1 MENKVYWKGFDE
13 LEKSPDFIA
22 RQHDEFPEELPIEEI
37 LSENI
42 VNKPTARRDFLKY
55 LGFSVSTAALLAAC
69 RIPVRKVVPYVVKP
83 EEIIPGIPDWYASTF
98 LDGSDYC
105 SILVKTR
112 EGRPIK
118 IEGNTFS
125 NVTKGGTSARA
136 QASILQL
143 YDKTRAT
150 NPAKNGKP
158 VSWTTIDEEMKDIL
172 SQVKEKNGNIRIL
185 SGTIMSPSTLSVIG
199 DFIKAFPNTKHIQ
212 YEPISLSGMR
222 MANQKSFGASVIP
235 GYNFDKAK
243 VIVGFAADFLGTWIS
258 PIEFTKQFVKN
269 RKITKDN
276 PVMSRHYHFESQL
289 SLTGSNADKRAV
301 YKPSQEGNAVLALY
315 NKIASQAGKSS
326 LSNSAIDNNL
336 NKMLGM
342 AAIELWNNKGQ
353 SLVVAG
359 SNDVNV
365 QLLVNEINSLLGNY
379 GSTIDLQ
386 NYSNA
391 KQGDDAAMMGLVD
404 EMKNGKV
411 DALIIYNANPA
422 YDYFH
427 ANSFTSALKNVGTT
441 ISLND
446 RPDETSILVKYHCP
460 DHHYLESWN
469 DAEPRKGMFS
479 LGQPAI
485 SPIFNTRQAQDSL
498 LMWMNS
504 GKNYHEYIQD
514 YWQKNIFTAS
524 KGTGSYEEW
533 WDNTLKYGI
542 LEVTETSGSAA
553 KFNDAAISSAVDA
566 INKNAASNGLELVL
580 YEKVGIGNGRYA
592 NNPWLQE
599 MPDPI
604 SKITWDNYL
613 CVSKKLATDKAWND
627 GDLVTLKNG
636 NNSIDLPVFTQ
647 PGMQNDTVA
656 VALGYGRTNAGRAGD
671 NVGKNAFP
679 FISTDGNTML
689 YWSNNISISPKG
701 GTYDLALT
709 QMHYTIEGRPVIRE
723 ASLGDYKKNPAAS
736 NEDTKEYKES
746 HYTETL
752 YNPYQ
757 YPGNKWAMTIDLN
770 SCIGCGACVM
780 GCQVENNVPV
790 VGKNEVHRA
799 HEMHWIRID
808 RYYSFTDGNGKIIT
822 KEKDYSSIADYQNV
836 EVTFQPMLCQHCE
849 NAPCENVCPVAA
861 TNHSSEG
868 LNQMVYNR
876 CVGTRYCENNCPYK
890 VRRFNWLDYN
900 GADSFPWNEK
910 DDAHMQDAL
919 TRMVFNPDVTVR
931 SRGVMEKCSFCVQKI
946 QDAKL
951 GAKRENRELAD
962 GDIKTAC
969 QTACPADAIVFGNIN
984 DKSSEVKKIND
995 DERTFYVLEDL
1006 HTLPSI
1012 GYLTKIR
1019 NNEDLV

>member
-1 MENKVYWKGFDE
+1 MENKAYWKGFDE
-13 LEKSPDFIA
+13 LEKSPEFIA

-37 LSENI
+37 LSENLI
-42 VNKPTARRDFLKY
+42 SKPTARRDFLKY

-69 RIPVRKVVPYVVKP
+69 KIPVRKVVPYVVKP

-118 IEGNTFS
+118 IEGNSFS
-125 NVTKGGTSARA
+125 NVTRGGTSARA

-150 NPAKNGKP
+150 NPTKNGLP
-158 VSWTTIDEEMKDIL
+158 VSWTTIDEEMKDL
-172 SQVKEKNGNIRIL
+172 LRQVKEKNGSIHIL
-185 SGTIMSPSTLSVIG
+185 SGTIMSPATMSVIN
-199 DFIKAFPNTKHIQ
+199 DFIKAFPGTKHVQ
-212 YEPISLSGMR
+212 YEPISLSGIR
-222 MANQKSFGASVIP
+222 MANQKSFGVPVIP

-258 PIEFTKQFVKN
+258 PVEFTKQYIKN
-269 RKITKDN
+269 RKITKEN
-276 PVMSRHYHFESQL
+276 PVMSRHYHFESRL
-289 SLTGSNADKRAV
+289 SLTGSNADKRGV
-301 YKPSQEGNAVLALY
+301 YKPSQEGNVILALY
-315 NKIASQAGKSS
+315 NKIASLAGKSP
-326 LSNSAIDNNL
+326 LKAPSADGNL
-336 NKMLGM
+336 DKMLGM
-342 AAIELWNNKGQ
+342 AATELWNNKGQ
-353 SLVVAG
+353 SLVIAG
-359 SNDVNV
+359 SNDANV
-365 QLLVNEINSLLGNY
+365 QTIVNGINSMLGNY
-379 GSTIDLQ
+379 GSTIDLE

-391 KQGDDAAMMGLVD
+391 KQGDDASVMNLIN
-404 EMKNGKV
+404 EMKGGKV

-422 YDYFH
+422 YDYFK
-427 ANSFTSALKNVGTT
+427 AEDFTNALKTVGTS

-446 RPDETSILVKYHCP
+446 RPDETSTLVKYHCP

-504 GKNYHEYIQD
+504 GKNYHEYLQD
-514 YWQKNIFTAS
+514 YWQKNIFSAT
-524 KGTGSYEEW
+524 KNGGSYIEW
-533 WDNTLKYGI
+533 WDNTLKYGVMEMTPSSGNAPKFNESSLSAAANAI
-542 LEVTETSGSAA
+542 NNNPSGS
-553 KFNDAAISSAVDA
+553 
-566 INKNAASNGLELVL
+566 GLELVL
-580 YEKVGIGNGRYA
+580 YEKVGMGNGRYA

-613 CVSKKLATDKAWND
+613 CVSKKLATDKGWND
-627 GDLVTLKNG
+627 GDVVTLKAG
-636 NNSIDLPVFTQ
+636 NSSIDLPVFIQ
-647 PGMQNDTVA
+647 PGMQNDTMA
-656 VALGYGRTNAGRAGD
+656 VALGYGRTKAGRAGD
-671 NVGKNAFP
+671 YVGKNAFP
-679 FISTDGNTML
+679 FITTDGNTFL
-689 YWSNNISISPKG
+689 YRANNISVSPKG
-701 GTYDLALT
+701 ATFDLAMT
-709 QMHYTIEGRPVIRE
+709 QMHYTIEGRPIVRE
-723 ASLGDYKKNPAAS
+723 ATLGEYRKNPAAG
-736 NEDTKEYKES
+736 NEDTKEFKES

-752 YNPYQ
+752 YTPYQ

-799 HEMHWIRID
+799 HEMHWMRID
-808 RYYSFTDGNGKIIT
+808 RYYSFTDGNGNIVT
-822 KEKDYSSIADYQNV
+822 KEKDYNSIADYQDV
-836 EVTFQPMLCQHCE
+836 EVTFQPMLCQHCD

-868 LNQMVYNR
+868 LNQMAYNR

-900 GADSFPWNEK
+900 GADTFPWNEK
-910 DDAHMQDAL
+910 DDAQMQDAL

-931 SRGVMEKCSFCVQKI
+931 SRGVMEKCSFCVQRI
-946 QDAKL
+946 QDGKL

-984 DKSSEVKKIND
+984 DKASRVKEIND
-995 DERTFYVLEDL
+995 DERTFYVLENL